1 MPYITVEEDVDITD
15 VLSDCSTRELK
26 EAAEYIVREAAEND
40 SVREAMVREISNH
53 SESFGGDIV
62 RELKMLGKP
71 GSSYSPMEQEHI
83 AKMELLASKFYTMSN
98 EDLAELEA
106 IYQKYR

>member
-15 VLSDCSTRELK
+15 ILSDCSDRELR
-26 EAAEYIVREAAEND
+26 EAAQYIVEEAAENEK
-40 SVREAMVREISNH
+40 VREAMIQEMIVH
-53 SESFGGDIV
+53 SDSFGNDLISQ
-62 RELKMLGKP
+62 LKTFGKP
-71 GSSYSPMEQEHI
+71 SSSYSPMEQEHI

-98 EDLAELEA
+98 EDLAELET